1 LKKRNNIPDLNAYLD
16 RGSVTVFNVSAI
28 IICIGY
34 LIDII
39 FNYEPLKILFYINLI
54 CILFTLFAYI
64 LYHSGRSTI
73 KFSYGIIVYVA
84 IASVLIDTFTNP
96 LSPDRINFFLR
107 DSLFVMIAITL
118 ASLLVGKAHALI
130 ISVLYLTTNL
140 ILTIITNNDFLKSSM
155 LLIFLFVTGF
165 SIIVYY
171 FVGALE
177 KSILVIKTDSG
188 TISDQNETLNET
200 NTMLEERQQQIEEQ
214 SEILAVQTEKLKKQS
229 LQLAMKNRELK
240 QLNKTKD
247 RFISILAHDLKNP
260 FSTILG
266 LSDLLEK
273 KYNVLSERKKI
284 EFIRMLSATSQRTY
298 SLLNNLLQWAM
309 AQSDAITYNPQRIE
323 LSVLINK
330 NLKFFIEG
338 CAAKKIKIFESAG
351 SDCFVFADKNM
362 LDSVIRNLLSNA
374 IKFTPEEGD
383 IHISCIK
390 ANDEI
395 RVQISDTGVGMD
407 KKTLNGLFRIDKM
420 HSATGTSGETG
431 TGLGL
436 LLCKDFVEKNGGKI
450 WVASKM
456 NAGSTFSFS
465 LPAAG

>member
-1 LKKRNNIPDLNAYLD
+1 
-16 RGSVTVFNVSAI
+16 
-28 IICIGY
+28 
-34 LIDII
+34 
-39 FNYEPLKILFYINLI
+39 
-54 CILFTLFAYI
+54 
-64 LYHSGRSTI
+64 
-73 KFSYGIIVYVA
+73 
-84 IASVLIDTFTNP
+84 
-96 LSPDRINFFLR
+96 
-107 DSLFVMIAITL
+107 
-118 ASLLVGKAHALI
+118 
-130 ISVLYLTTNL
+130 
-140 ILTIITNNDFLKSSM
+140 
-155 LLIFLFVTGF
+155 
-165 SIIVYY
+165 
-171 FVGALE
+171 
-177 KSILVIKTDSG
+177 
-188 TISDQNETLNET
+188 
-200 NTMLEERQQQIEEQ
+200 
-214 SEILAVQTEKLKKQS
+214 
-229 LQLAMKNRELK
+229 
-240 QLNKTKD
+240 
-247 RFISILAHDLKNP
+247 
-260 FSTILG
+260 
-266 LSDLLEK
+266 
-273 KYNVLSERKKI
+273 
-284 EFIRMLSATSQRTY
+284 
-298 SLLNNLLQWAM
+298 M
-309 AQSDAITYNPQRIE
+309 AQSDAITYNPQIIE